1 MAKVL
6 NAKLNTTSINK
17 LIFQLEN
24 YKHDLVQ
31 KCQEYVDALAE
42 VGIETARYNLFN
54 LVDGTFR
61 ASPSDSAGGG
71 YGEMISVA
79 DKVSFSK
86 EVEVSDIGAICII
99 IPASETFLSVWDSGS
114 AVVDPLLMAEFGS
127 GMFAVD
133 GHRGTFPKQKYAFN
147 PQGWFWRKDGVTYHS
162 YGIEPSRP
170 IYKAYE
176 EMKSQM
182 QAVAI
187 QVFGA

>member
-1 MAKVL
+1 MARVL
-6 NAKLNTTSINK
+6 NAKLNTNSINK
-17 LIFQLEN
+17 LINQLEN
-24 YKHDLVQ
+24 YKHELVL
-31 KCQEYVDALAE
+31 KCQEFVDALAD

-54 LVDGTFR
+54 LVDGTFKT
-61 ASPSDSAGGG
+61 SSDGVGGG

-99 IPASETFLSVWDSGS
+99 IPASEPFTTVWDSGS

-133 GHRGTFPKQKYAFN
+133 GHRGTFPNQKYAFN

-162 YGIEPSRP
+162 YGIEPPRP
-170 IYKAYE
+170 IFKAYE
-176 EMKSQM
+176 EMQLQM
-182 QAVAI
+182 QAIAA